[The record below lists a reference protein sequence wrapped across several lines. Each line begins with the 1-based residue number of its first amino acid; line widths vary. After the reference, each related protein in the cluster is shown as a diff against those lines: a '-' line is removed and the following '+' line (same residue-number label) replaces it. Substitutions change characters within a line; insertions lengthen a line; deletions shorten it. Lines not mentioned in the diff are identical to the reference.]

1 MSDLSSL
8 PVPAQPLRRI
18 VQPTPVARQR
28 KMTIGRIASNSQLM
42 ANSFGRSTSIRR
54 SISSDSSVRF
64 PTWLLP
70 ALPTR
75 ADDLDPY
82 RDRDIIALR
91 QARMKNRVVRQVQ
104 PRGLPM
110 AAHAHG
116 RSRSGVQTGP
126 SSIARRLHPIRRQP
140 SKNDAHI
147 GPSTMPLVRVAAQP
161 QRPTARPP
169 RTRSSNTPT
178 RNGNRTDRDGP
189 RPRAVHSVP
198 TVRFDSQDSDS
209 FSTQGAATQGAP
221 TQSLLS
227 RQPSPKFDS
236 VMVARSLLTRP
247 QTSTADAPSVSAP
260 DLRESSHRLTLP
272 RASARTSV
280 DRSAIHRRSL
290 STRQPLVSPSSRIP
304 LSMMYEAPRRLN
316 TTSVASPSTQVNPT
330 QPRRTSSAPS
340 SSALSVSRPS
350 SSPAPVVA
358 RQAIRTSI
366 QSDSAASPTNQS
378 VSATSKDGPSWTS
391 FPTRESSTDQVS
403 RRAVSSAPTVSV
415 PSVATPSSSA
425 PSNPASQSTSQ
436 SESQSSLQT
445 ASTSQTDSSRHIA
458 GSMPAA
464 NDLASP
470 SRKTATVRRR
480 IASIYIPRTAGWRQV
495 MGLPSDS
502 EQPATVQAVSNEQDS
517 LFRRVAALANPTNT
531 PLGSPGDI
539 ARRSP
544 VSGSLISIASSMR
557 SAALNYRESTVPT
570 SSRQMERPTVSR
582 KTSRRSVSAARVQRQ
597 SATISDNSRP
607 IAPIARSKSNVAPN
621 ELSRRTTQ
629 RQVNSSRS
637 ANTQNSSASSRMTH
651 SQESARSQRPRTS
664 ATSRV
669 QKPSFV
675 DMWSSVNH
683 STARQAHLIAR
694 RSLQLPQTRVHS
706 LSSKPG
712 TIARQQF
719 GLNDRSTEAFDQSS
733 QTTVLELR
741 RSKNR
746 RASHAL
752 RTASQ
757 GNPSSARV
765 SSIARESRSH
775 MSSVMP
781 GASSGTQF
789 AGSLAQAISR
799 RQIQGDTSRNVSNTA
814 PNNSVGVDRRPTT
827 STAVPRS
834 TASNGSSPNRANT
847 IDTVSLTGAG
857 SHVAQ
862 NFLDRLS
869 KKTGEDFAPA
879 INTNQETVSTPTN
892 TDVIA
897 RSVAPSSRTDSTREY
912 SLPFSDQSNESSR
925 IEQLDD
931 QPHWA
936 IMRTPTSDD
945 VPGESSL
952 ISNPPSAAE
961 SSDRAA
967 RAMGD
972 AASVTN
978 ASIMRSVVANPV
990 AVRSNDQPE
999 LRVQTPRSLQR
1010 SISEPSTTQSSS
1022 QPSSS
1027 SARRSTSRSSTSP
1040 AQISRSTT
1048 PTRPQ
1053 TNRTN
1058 AEAKRS
1064 RQEILERGGSIASR
1078 GALHRA
1084 VSRSVPT
1091 QRLSSP
1097 LNDLPVSPNVTPGM
1111 RIPSEA
1117 MSALPTVPNVAR
1129 VASDLSRSTS
1139 ASLSAPSAEISRSTS
1154 GNRVVSRS
1162 ASSPSSN
1169 NVRRDSHRS
1178 VSIRRQANGVQFGPS
1193 EDGTI
1198 SADALVRMIESGQ
1211 SIPNQVVHRQVSGT
1225 TSSGIMR
1232 RPSSSDQV
1240 SRSVSSTSIR
1250 RSSSTVEKAAPGP
1263 VSILSQVLAPSDDSE
1278 SGTNQITTSQLLDLM
1293 DWINRIVDD
1302 RLRQEL
1308 ERRGV
1313 AGGRW

>member
-8 PVPAQPLRRI
+8 AVPAQPLRRI

-28 KMTIGRIASNSQLM
+28 KMTIGRIALNSQFM
-42 ANSFGRSTSIRR
+42 ANSFARATSIRR
-54 SISSDSSVRF
+54 SVSSDSSVRF

-70 ALPTR
+70 ALPSR

-91 QARMKNRVVRQVQ
+91 QARMKNRVVRQIQ

-116 RSRSGVQTGP
+116 RSRAGVQTGP

-169 RTRSSNTPT
+169 RTRSSNTPA

-189 RPRAVHSVP
+189 RPRAVDSL
-198 TVRFDSQDSDS
+198 RKDQFDLPVSES
-209 FSTQGAATQGAP
+209 FSAKAP
-221 TQSLLS
+221 TKQSSLS
-227 RQPSPKFDS
+227 PQSSPRFDS
-236 VMVARSLLTRP
+236 VMVARSLLMRP
-247 QTSTADAPSVSAP
+247 ETSATGRPNASTPDSA
-260 DLRESSHRLTLP
+260 ESSHRLTLP
-272 RASARTSV
+272 RASGRTSV

-304 LSMMYEAPRRLN
+304 LSMMYEPPRRFSAPQSAATNTPIMRSRSTTGSKTPTDPLITGSSTTGSSTTTRQIPELPTS
-316 TTSVASPSTQVNPT
+316 TTS
-330 QPRRTSSAPS
+330 
-340 SSALSVSRPS
+340 
-350 SSPAPVVA
+350 
-358 RQAIRTSI
+358 
-366 QSDSAASPTNQS
+366 
-378 VSATSKDGPSWTS
+378 GPNWTS
-391 FPTRESSTDQVS
+391 FPARD
-403 RRAVSSAPTVSV
+403 
-415 PSVATPSSSA
+415 SVATEVSRKADTTTSVKTLAKSA
-425 PSNPASQSTSQ
+425 PSPSPTSFSSPEVITDSTS
-436 SESQSSLQT
+436 
-445 ASTSQTDSSRHIA
+445 
-458 GSMPAA
+458 
-464 NDLASP
+464 ASP
-470 SRKTATVRRR
+470 SSATIQQRGFSAPNNNAINSDREAGLRRR
-480 IASIYIPRTAGWRQV
+480 PISNVNIPQAAGWRQV
-495 MGLPSDS
+495 MGLSHES
-502 EQPATVQAVSNEQDS
+502 EQPTTPQTGSHHQDS
-517 LFRRVAALANPTNT
+517 LFRRVAALANPTNA

-557 SAALNYRESTVPT
+557 SAVLNQRESTVPMT
-570 SSRQMERPTVSR
+570 SRQMDRSRVSR
-582 KTSRRSVSAARVQRQ
+582 QTRRRPVSASR
-597 SATISDNSRP
+597 SEPNSTTISNATRP
-607 IAPIARSKSNVAPN
+607 IAPISRSERTVVPS
-621 ELSRRTTQ
+621 ELTRRATQ
-629 RQVNSSRS
+629 RQVTNSPSVNAQNFSTSSPTMISRS
-637 ANTQNSSASSRMTH
+637 SLRNQKPSA
-651 SQESARSQRPRTS
+651 S

-675 DMWSSVNH
+675 DMWSSVNQ
-683 STARQAHLIAR
+683 SVSRQSHLIAR
-694 RSLQLPQTRVHS
+694 RSLRLPQVHVHS

-712 TIARQQF
+712 TIVRQQF

-733 QTTVLELR
+733 HSTVRELR
-741 RSKNR
+741 RRKSQ

-752 RTASQ
+752 RSASQ

-765 SSIARESRSH
+765 LLIARESHSH
-775 MSSVMP
+775 MSSVTP
-781 GASSGTQF
+781 GASSGTHF

-799 RQIQGDTSRNVSNTA
+799 RQTQGDTTQNETTNTPRDSVGAVSRSTTNTA
-814 PNNSVGVDRRPTT
+814 IQRR
-827 STAVPRS
+827 AVP
-834 TASNGSSPNRANT
+834 NGSSSNRVMT
-847 IDTVSLTGAG
+847 SDPIPLTGAG
-857 SHVAQ
+857 SGVAQ

-879 INTNQETVSTPTN
+879 ITPHQGIPVSTSADI
-892 TDVIA
+892 DVIA
-897 RSVAPSSRTDSTREY
+897 RSVSRRPRVENTIQYSDPSDRSVDS
-912 SLPFSDQSNESSR
+912 SVSDLQ
-925 IEQLDD
+925 DD

-936 IMRTPTSDD
+936 AMRTPSENVDLGTSD
-945 VPGESSL
+945 L
-952 ISNPPSAAE
+952 ISRTPSSADTSA
-961 SSDRAA
+961 RAS

-972 AASVTN
+972 TASVTN
-978 ASIMRSVVANPV
+978 ASIMRSVVANP
-990 AVRSNDQPE
+990 AATRSENQ
-999 LRVQTPRSLQR
+999 LNQTVQATGHRQR
-1010 SISEPSTTQSSS
+1010 SVSA
-1022 QPSSS
+1022 PSS
-1027 SARRSTSRSSTSP
+1027 AQSSTS
-1040 AQISRSTT
+1040 QSLTTGSRSRMTKT
-1048 PTRPQ
+1048 G
-1053 TNRTN
+1053 
-1058 AEAKRS
+1058 AKQS
-1064 RQEILERGGSIASR
+1064 RQEIVERGGSIASR

-1129 VASDLSRSTS
+1129 VASDPSRSTS
-1139 ASLSAPSAEISRSTS
+1139 ASSSAPSADISRSTIN
-1154 GNRVVSRS
+1154 NRVVSRS
-1162 ASSPSSN
+1162 PSSPSSS
-1169 NVRRDSHRS
+1169 NVRRDGRRS
-1178 VSIRRQANGVQFGPS
+1178 VSINRQASGVQFGPS

-1240 SRSVSSTSIR
+1240 SRSVSSTTIR
-1250 RSSSTVEKAAPGP
+1250 RSSSAVEKAAPGP
-1263 VSILSQVLAPSDDSE
+1263 VSILSQVLAPSDDSD
-1278 SGTNQITTSQLLDLM
+1278 SGTSQITTSQLLDLM
-1293 DWINRIVDD
+1293 DWINRTVDD